1 MVDTFKTKIARFLA
15 PEIFQELE
23 DKKRTLDDTINQR
36 VAATLAKMDP
46 FEPLLKEFHGIFSEE
61 YEKPED
67 QLNRVSEMQL
77 KMWAYAQRSDPSF
90 KYMMDWMA
98 NKQGNHTLRQ
108 PYLTGETILYGR
120 ALLAN
125 VSLMKKEI
133 NRLALSWEDHLRE
146 MRGESFD
153 SNLAVE

>member
-1 MVDTFKTKIARFLA
+1 MVDTFKTKLARFLV
-15 PEIFQELE
+15 PGIFQELE
-23 DKKRTLDDTINQR
+23 ERERAINDTVNQR
-36 VAATLAKMDP
+36 VAGVLAKSDP

-67 QLNRVSEMQL
+67 QLNPVSEMQL

-90 KYMMDWMA
+90 KYMMDWLA

-108 PYLTGETILYGR
+108 PYLTPETILYGR
-120 ALLAN
+120 ALITN
-125 VSLMKKEI
+125 VTLIKKEVK
-133 NRLALSWEDHLRE
+133 RLALSWEDHLRE

-153 SNLAVE
+153 SNLTVE